1 MGAGTGGVK
10 DKDIDQL
17 LITATA
23 CLVEARQGS
32 TPTPALLQ
40 ESLEALVQVVGRQQA
55 RIAALE
61 RQRPGPPLE
70 GTGPLPLERK
80 GG

>member
-1 MGAGTGGVK
+1 MDAGAGGVTTNE
-10 DKDIDQL
+10 L

-23 CLVEARQGS
+23 RLVEARQRR

-55 RIAALE
+55 QIAALE
-61 RQRPGPPLE
+61 AARAPHGLPLE
-70 GTGPLPLERK
+70 GTRPLPLERK
-80 GG
+80 

>member
-1 MGAGTGGVK
+1 MGAGAGGVK
-10 DKDIDQL
+10 KTTEQL
-17 LITATA
+17 LIEATA

-40 ESLEALVQVVGRQQA
+40 ESLEALVQVVGRQDT

-61 RQRPGPPLE
+61 RQRPGLPLE

-80 GG
+80 